1 MKSENI
7 DIKKTRDIILKTKIL
22 IINGNV
28 IISSNDIAEITNKR
42 HNNVLKD
49 IREEKDS
56 LKNIDATLL
65 KDNLGRNLFEES
77 FYTDKKGRLQ
87 PNFLLTKFGIIQ
99 IMGRYNSCVG
109 RLLIERVEEIESSI

>member
-7 DIKKTRDIILKTKIL
+7 DIKKTIDIILKTKML

>member
-7 DIKKTRDIILKTKIL
+7 DIKKTIDIILKTKML

-109 RLLIERVEEIESSI
+109 RLLIERVEEIES